1 MPDPHPRIDINH
13 EQVQQRTTKAID
25 QRQSLIKVQELY
37 KKNSGCKSAPTA
49 QEESELSFQFAKDGM
64 DTGELLAG
72 VPDMV
77 DDNLD
82 TADDVVLDPHVVATT
97 DSEEVSTDV
106 RVDTTEEELLE
117 NGYELLRSLQNDIL
131 MLKVEASQEGERYLE
146 QKEMEK
152 ARQLS
157 KQEHDAKKPASQP
170 AKRKVFGDD
179 NDSINTSDHRTENND
194 PDDEKEHEDNEH
206 NEDNNVDD
214 VDDIGKLPARQS
226 PRPRMAWTPSTRSSS
241 NKKTK
246 RA

>member
-1 MPDPHPRIDINH
+1 
-13 EQVQQRTTKAID
+13 
-25 QRQSLIKVQELY
+25 
-37 KKNSGCKSAPTA
+37 
-49 QEESELSFQFAKDGM
+49 M
-64 DTGELLAG
+64 DTGELLAA
-72 VPDMV
+72 VPDIV

-117 NGYELLRSLQNDIL
+117 NDYELLRSLQDDIL

-146 QKEMEK
+146 QKQMEK

-157 KQEHDAKKPASQP
+157 KQEHDTKKPASRP

-179 NDSINTSDHRTENND
+179 DDSINTSDHHTENND

-206 NEDNNVDD
+206 NEDNDMDD
-214 VDDIGKLPARQS
+214 VDDIGKLPAHRS

-246 RA
+246 CA